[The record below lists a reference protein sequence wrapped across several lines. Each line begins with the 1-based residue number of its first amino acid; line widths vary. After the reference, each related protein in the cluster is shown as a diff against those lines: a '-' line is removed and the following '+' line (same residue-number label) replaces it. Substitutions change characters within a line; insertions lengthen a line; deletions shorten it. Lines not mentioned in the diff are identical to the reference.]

1 LLFTGLEQNEWIV
14 TRAGNFLSPAIIF
27 LVDKLRYVHGSLP
40 LVNTYLQTGLEALGD
55 PTRMAIF
62 QKLAGGPMPVNQ
74 LASLLPVTRPA
85 VSQHLRVLKDAGLV
99 LDAKAGTRRLYRL
112 NPEGIA
118 RLRAHFDQVWDNAL
132 SSFQTT
138 VEKIPI
144 GENDGKT
151 SGRRRRT

>member
-1 LLFTGLEQNEWIV
+1 VE
-14 TRAGNFLSPAIIF
+14 A
-27 LVDKLRYVHGSLP
+27 
-40 LVNTYLQTGLEALGD
+40 YLQTGLEALD

-62 QKLAGGPMPVNQ
+62 QKLARGPMPVNQ

-99 LDAKAGTRRLYRL
+99 LDAKAGTRRVYRL

-132 SSFQTT
+132 NSFQNT

-144 GENDGKT
+144 GENDDKT
-151 SGRRRRT
+151 SRRSRRK